1 MPLKKCSENE
11 NSGWKWGDSG
21 KCYTGKD
28 AKKKAIKQGV
38 AIEGPKKFQQM
49 ASLFEDP
56 FTEEDINTAIE
67 SMCDLEYRPVLIAAT
82 SIALKN
88 IINKYGNQNTS
99 GKYYKLHNT
108 EQPCSR
114 GITGED
120 RLV

>member
-11 NSGWKWGDSG
+11 KSGWKWGDSG

-49 ASLFEDP
+49 ASSFEDP
-56 FTEEDINTAIE
+56 FTEEDINIAIE
-67 SMCDLEYRPVLIAAT
+67 SMCELDYRPVLVAAT

-88 IINKYGNQNTS
+88 IVNKYG
-99 GKYYKLHNT
+99 
-108 EQPCSR
+108 
-114 GITGED
+114 D
-120 RLV
+120 